1 MIKPHDHLQLDFSL
15 HFCCC
20 WDSTYY
26 TPLALI
32 LLCYWG
38 WTWMPHPPASASGV
52 LALQAWV
59 ICPAS
64 PACILLTRTENL
76 FFLTYRLQGSWA
88 QGIFPCRSPIGW
100 EPQCSL
106 HNNIFPM
113 GAFSVIAS
121 FINPLPTNSVISV
134 CRQTFLKDFFQS
146 SCAILISHIALFP
159 IISQWV
165 NDIHQN
171 KTISYLD
178 I

>member
-32 LLCYWG
+32 LLCDWE

-113 GAFSVIAS
+113 GEFSVIAS
-121 FINPLPTNSVISV
+121 LINHYPPTRSS
-134 CRQTFLKDFFQS
+134 QS
-146 SCAILISHIALFP
+146 ADRHSWKTSSRVVVPSSFP
-159 IISQWV
+159 ILPFSQLYH
-165 NDIHQN
+165 NE
-171 KTISYLD
+171 
-178 I
+178 